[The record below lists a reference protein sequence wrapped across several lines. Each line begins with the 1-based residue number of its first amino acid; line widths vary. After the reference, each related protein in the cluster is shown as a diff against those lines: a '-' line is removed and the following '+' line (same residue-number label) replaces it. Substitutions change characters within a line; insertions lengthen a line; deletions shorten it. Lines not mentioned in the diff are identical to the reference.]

1 MSNHELPI
9 AWEKH
14 PVSAERKA
22 ELRAQG
28 YTIFDAQF
36 APEGYE
42 PAEADAVQHRPEAQP
57 AEAAPK
63 RRGRPP
69 KAPE

>member
-1 MSNHELPI
+1 MSKEQSVVYEP
-9 AWEKH
+9 H

-28 YTIFDAQF
+28 YKIVDAQF

-42 PAEADAVQHRPEAQP
+42 HPDAKPKGKPARGRAESKPEAGE
-57 AEAAPK
+57 AE
-63 RRGRPP
+63 
-69 KAPE
+69 